1 MLADAVKVEN
11 LDRQLE
17 VKELSEIVNARLAS
31 K

>member
-1 MLADAVKVEN
+1 MLADAAKVEN

-17 VKELSEIVNARLAS
+17 VKELSEIVNARLAP

>member
-11 LDRQLE
+11 LDGRLE
-17 VKELSEIVNARLAS
+17 VRELSEIVNSRFEA